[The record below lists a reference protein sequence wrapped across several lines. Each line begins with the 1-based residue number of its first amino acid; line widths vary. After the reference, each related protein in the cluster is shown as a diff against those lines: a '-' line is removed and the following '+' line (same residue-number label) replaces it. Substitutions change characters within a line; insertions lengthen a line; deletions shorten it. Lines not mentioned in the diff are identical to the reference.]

1 MPVQTAAGRPWFDT
15 LNIRRVPVVAFL
27 GLAMGVQTLV
37 LHLAIDQITDV
48 RVSYDAGARLSAR
61 VPFYEW
67 GAGVGVT
74 PRLLAYQ
81 ASNLLASLR
90 DQDEP
95 PR

>member
-1 MPVQTAAGRPWFDT
+1 M
-15 LNIRRVPVVAFL
+15 
-27 GLAMGVQTLV
+27 
-37 LHLAIDQITDV
+37 TDV

-67 GAGVGVT
+67 GAEVGVT

-81 ASNLLASLR
+81 ASNLLASRR